1 MNSTIDVAIVG
12 AGPAGLSA
20 AIECR
25 RRGLSHIVLDK
36 GTLVDSIRR
45 FPVHM
50 VFFTTPELLEI
61 GDMPLVTPHEKPTR
75 LEALKY
81 YRRVAE
87 HFDLELHLYEKVDDV
102 RRENGSF
109 QLSTTP
115 RLGGPRTYEAS
126 NVVVATGYYDNP
138 NMLNVPGEDLPKVS
152 HYYHEAHVYFG
163 LEVAIVGGA
172 NSAAETALEL
182 FRSGVKVTL
191 IHREKELSTHIKY
204 WVRPD
209 IVNRV
214 SSGRRSKRF
223 SKRKWKRFFPTS
235 SDSRKRAESASRF
248 PTTSCWPSRATN
260 RTTLSSSPWRS
271 KSNPR
276 TVSPHTIP
284 RRWKPTFPASMWRV
298 ESPRD
303 DRRTKSSSRTAASTA
318 SKSSNISRRRV
329 RESWRRHCQMTF
341 TTPSMTK
348 CFVAFPA
355 TCAEW
360 YWHTGSKTVTH
371 RPSSSSYYAK
381 WKHPFESD

>member
-1 MNSTIDVAIVG
+1 MSNIDVAIVG
-12 AGPAGLSA
+12 AGPAGLST
-20 AIECR
+20 AIECT
-25 RRGLSHIVLDK
+25 RRGLSHVVLDK

-75 LEALKY
+75 VEALKY

-87 HFDLELHLYEKVDDV
+87 HFGLALHPYEKVDDV

-138 NMLNVPGEDLPKVS
+138 NMMSVPGEDLPKVS
-152 HYYHEAHVYFG
+152 HYYHEAHPYFG
-163 LEVAIVGGA
+163 QEVAVIGGA

-191 IHREKELSTHIKY
+191 IHREKELSSHIKY

-214 SSGRRSKRF
+214 ERKEIRAFFETDVEEISLDKLLLKKKSGERF
-223 SKRKWKRFFPTS
+223 EIPNDFVLALTGYHPDYPFLESMGIHIEPDNGEPTHDADTMETNIPGIYVAGGIAAGRQANKIFIENGRFHGIQIVKHIS
-235 SDSRKRAESASRF
+235 M
-248 PTTSCWPSRATN
+248 
-260 RTTLSSSPWRS
+260 
-271 KSNPR
+271 KS
-276 TVSPHTIP
+276 
-284 RRWKPTFPASMWRV
+284 
-298 ESPRD
+298 
-303 DRRTKSSSRTAASTA
+303 
-318 SKSSNISRRRV
+318 
-329 RESWRRHCQMTF
+329 
-341 TTPSMTK
+341 
-348 CFVAFPA
+348 
-355 TCAEW
+355 
-360 YWHTGSKTVTH
+360 
-371 RPSSSSYYAK
+371 
-381 WKHPFESD
+381 

>member
-1 MNSTIDVAIVG
+1 
-12 AGPAGLSA
+12 
-20 AIECR
+20 
-25 RRGLSHIVLDK
+25 
-36 GTLVDSIRR
+36 
-45 FPVHM
+45 M

-102 RRENGSF
+102 RRENDLF

-138 NMLNVPGEDLPKVS
+138 NMMNVPGEDLPKVS
-152 HYYHEAHVYFG
+152 HYYHEAHDYFG
-163 LEVAIVGGA
+163 LEVAVVGGA

-214 SSGRRSKRF
+214 ERKEIQAFFETEVEEILPDKLRLKKTSGERF
-223 SKRKWKRFFPTS
+223 EIPNDFVLALTGYQPDYAFLESMEIQI
-235 SDSRKRAESASRF
+235 ESANGEPTHDPETMETNVAGIYVAGGIAAGRQANKIFIENGRF
-248 PTTSCWPSRATN
+248 HGVQIVKHIS
-260 RTTLSSSPWRS
+260 S
-271 KSNPR
+271 KS
-276 TVSPHTIP
+276 
-284 RRWKPTFPASMWRV
+284 
-298 ESPRD
+298 
-303 DRRTKSSSRTAASTA
+303 
-318 SKSSNISRRRV
+318 
-329 RESWRRHCQMTF
+329 
-341 TTPSMTK
+341 
-348 CFVAFPA
+348 
-355 TCAEW
+355 
-360 YWHTGSKTVTH
+360 
-371 RPSSSSYYAK
+371 
-381 WKHPFESD
+381 